1 MSKLGSLIAYLG
13 LNTARFEAGISRA
26 QKGLSRFSRRMR
38 RQFRAMTRDAR
49 RFGTLIG
56 GIFSIVA
63 VKAATEAFVRQ
74 EQAIFQ
80 LEARLRST
88 GGAAGFSSDQLQGMA
103 RAIQKMTAFG
113 DEAVIEMQSL
123 LLTFT
128 KIRGPI
134 FKDAQMAVLNV
145 ATAMGIDLRSAAVQ
159 VGKALND
166 PVGQMSA
173 LSRQGI
179 ILSDSQ
185 KKLIKQL
192 VEMGDIAGAQRI
204 ILQELSTEFGGS
216 AKAAAEGLGGSI
228 SQLKNAFGDLL
239 ETLVKVTTNGGK
251 SGLIQWLTSAI
262 QWVNKWANRLP
273 ILFQSLFAQ
282 IDKFITSAKFA
293 WKGFQSFI
301 EFGWDKVI
309 GTFTKSMGEAARVV
323 AQAFAFIPGFGD
335 ISAKVDMFAQSL
347 ISAGESV
354 LPLEERLARLNR
366 QYEAEISIIDRTMQM
381 LVAKQTAEEDA
392 AAALEN
398 IAAIRGNARAV
409 EVADARAHSDTLTAI
424 EEMGAKRRVK
434 INQFYE
440 RLKGKTLAQGMAAI
454 TNNVAQ
460 QSRTMFEINKAAAI
474 ANAVM
479 NTSEAVTGAYKW
491 GAQIGGPPLGAAM
504 GALAF
509 GAQIAQVNAIRS
521 QSFGSGGT
529 ASPSITGSTGAR
541 DVVATVPAT
550 EGINIEEETNRE
562 IVLKVDGAE
571 LGRVVVDMAKDG
583 RITIPQAAIEA

>member
-1 MSKLGSLIAYLG
+1 MAKLGSLVADLG
-13 LNTARFEAGISRA
+13 LNTARFEAGIGRA
-26 QKGLSRFSRRMR
+26 QKGLTKFSRRMK
-38 RQFRAMTRDAR
+38 RQFRSLRSEAHRL
-49 RFGTLIG
+49 GTIVG
-56 GIFSIVA
+56 AIVSIA
-63 VKAATEAFVRQ
+63 TVKAATDAYVRQ

-80 LEARLRST
+80 LEARIRST
-88 GGAAGFSSDQLQGMA
+88 GGAAGFSSEQLQGMA

-192 VEMGDIAGAQRI
+192 VEMGDVAGAQRI

-239 ETLVKVTTNGGK
+239 ETLVKVTTNNGK
-251 SGLIQWLTSAI
+251 SGLIQWLTSAV
-262 QWVNKWANRLP
+262 QWVNKWVNRLP
-273 ILFQSLFAQ
+273 ILFQSLFAE
-282 IDKFITSAKFA
+282 IDKFIVSAKFA
-293 WKGFQSFI
+293 WKGFQTFI
-301 EFGWDKVI
+301 EFNWDTLVGILAKSVGNLALVI
-309 GTFTKSMGEAARVV
+309 AKGFSV
-323 AQAFAFIPGFGD
+323 IPGLGD
-335 ISAKVDMFAQSL
+335 ISAQVESFGNAL
-347 ISAGESV
+347 VTAGESV
-354 LPLEERLARLNR
+354 TPLEERLARLNR
-366 QYEAEISIIDRTMQM
+366 QYESEISVIDRTMQM
-381 LVAKQTAEEDA
+381 LTAKQIAEEDA

-398 IAAIRGNARAV
+398 IAAIRGNARAIEV
-409 EVADARAHSDTLTAI
+409 ENARAHSDTLTAI

-562 IVLKVDGAE
+562 IVLKVDGTE